1 MDYCPHCSKELPVGT
16 LICDSCGRTIAAGIG
31 PYGLPK
37 NFWMTLAGAFSI
49 LVLTLFNWVSV
60 PLDFLDPPRTIGFN
74 LINFFGNL
82 TFGNQFFY
90 VFQGF
95 HDINTMRTITMILLF
110 MMVAAFALL
119 IISLIKYRSKL
130 RKIFAFSGFAL
141 TALIPIGFTVAYIA
155 VSGKMDGLTIYPLL
169 TVFIA
174 VVSLGF
180 FVNVPRRIRWAF
192 YVMLIPGFVLT
203 AIYSY
208 GPLVGL
214 VIAFQRFNIAS
225 GLFGSEW
232 IGLENFRFIF
242 GMRDF
247 SRALRN
253 TIYIASLKIIFN
265 MGTAILVAL
274 LLNEIRHVMY
284 KRTVQTLIYL
294 PFFISWV
301 IVSGIFLEILSL
313 HGIVNSILGTLGM
326 DPVMFFHDTSVFP
339 WVLILT
345 EVWKGFGWGTIIYLA
360 AMVGIDPGLYEA
372 AAIDGA
378 NRFRRVLHIT
388 LPGIVPIIVLS
399 ATLNLG
405 NVLNAGFDQVVTM
418 YNPTVYE
425 TGDIIDTL
433 VFRVGIRPPAVHG
446 MGPRYEIATAIG
458 MFRSVV
464 SFFLVSTAY
473 FFAYKFADYRIF

>member
-1 MDYCPHCSKELPVGT
+1 MLTIVYCSHCSTKLPVET
-16 LICDSCGRTIAAGIG
+16 KICDNCGRSLVSGIG
-31 PYGLPK
+31 FFNLPK
-37 NFWMTLAGAFSI
+37 YFWTTLLG
-49 LVLTLFNWVSV
+49 
-60 PLDFLDPPRTIGFN
+60 
-74 LINFFGNL
+74 
-82 TFGNQFFY
+82 
-90 VFQGF
+90 
-95 HDINTMRTITMILLF
+95 
-110 MMVAAFALL
+110 
-119 IISLIKYRSKL
+119 
-130 RKIFAFSGFAL
+130 
-141 TALIPIGFTVAYIA
+141 
-155 VSGKMDGLTIYPLL
+155 

-174 VVSLGF
+174 VFSMLNWVRTPLDAFSHIGFNLYNFMGNLRVRSVFYHVFGGAQAVNTMRTFSSIFMVIFTIALLLLIASLVFYRSRRRKLLSYAGFALAALIPLIFVVTFIVVSGGMEGLTLFPLFAIFAAIVSLGF
-180 FVNVPRRIRWAF
+180 FVDIPKRFRWAF

-214 VIAFQRFNIAS
+214 VIAFQRFNIAN

-232 IGLENFRFIF
+232 IGLDNFRFIF
-242 GMRDF
+242 GMSDF
-247 SRALRN
+247 TRSIRN
-253 TIYIASLKIIFN
+253 TLYIAIFKIILN

-274 LLNEIRHVMY
+274 LLNEIRRVAY

-294 PFFISWV
+294 PFFISW
-301 IVSGIFLEILSL
+301 IIISGIFLDVLSL
-313 HGIVNSILGTLGM
+313 HGIVNTILGRIGIE
-326 DPVMFFHDTSVFP
+326 PIMFYHDTAVFP

-378 NRFRRVLHIT
+378 NRFRRTLHIT
-388 LPGIVPIIVLS
+388 LPGIIPIIVLS

-405 NVLNAGFDQVVTM
+405 GVLNAGFEQVLAM

-433 VFRVGIRPPAVHG
+433 VYRIGIRPPAVHG
-446 MGPRYEIATAIG
+446 MGPRHEIATAIG
-458 MFRSVV
+458 MFKSVV